1 MIQPDDIFKKIGFIL
16 NDLQDQHDYLTHHPE
31 KLNLPELQLFKANA
45 DFLAD
50 HIKIY
55 IGLYEKL
62 KAEVVDDSKFNMAQT
77 PVLNSQ
83 EEVQQSLEEADVNS
97 ILDAEVNIETDDNL
111 MNVDKP
117 TFEFLLD
124 SDTNDE
130 DVFEFEQSAVE
141 EIFDRTLSEEENE
154 VLNKAKE
161 KMGLIND
168 SIKIEEDLFP
178 SDNEE
183 EGPEPFLINE
193 QEILEVD
200 LENTDA
206 FEESRELLSE
216 DLNFGKE
223 EIPPI
228 INTILPQQEEK
239 RQSINELLASATGA
253 RPSSLVPIKDLKQAI
268 NLNDKLLFIRD
279 LFNGY
284 NLAYSEAIDI
294 LNKMADFK
302 SAQTFLENTYSEKN
316 AWKEKQNT
324 VDRFYELLGRKF
336 PKE

>member
-83 EEVQQSLEEADVNS
+83 EEEQQSLEEADVNS
-97 ILDAEVNIETDDNL
+97 ILDAKVNIETDDSL
-111 MNVDKP
+111 LNVDKP
-117 TFEFLLD
+117 TFEFLLN
-124 SDTNDE
+124 SETNDE
-130 DVFEFEQSAVE
+130 DVFEFEQSAVG

-154 VLNKAKE
+154 ILNKAKE
-161 KMGLIND
+161 KIGLIND
-168 SIKIEEDLFP
+168 PIEMEEDLFLG
-178 SDNEE
+178 DNEE
-183 EGPEPFLINE
+183 VGPEPFLINE
-193 QEILEVD
+193 QEIIEGELD
-200 LENTDA
+200 KTDA
-206 FEESRELLSE
+206 FEESRELLNE
-216 DLNFGKE
+216 DFNFGKE
-223 EIPPI
+223 EILPI
-228 INTILPQQEEK
+228 VNTILPQQEEK
-239 RQSINELLASATGA
+239 KQSINELLASASGA
-253 RPSSLVPIKDLKQAI
+253 RASNLVPIKDLKQAI

-284 NLAYSEAIDI
+284 NLAYSEAVDI
-294 LNKMADFK
+294 LNKMSDFK

-316 AWKEKQNT
+316 GWKDKQGT
-324 VDRFYELLGRKF
+324 VDRFYELLARKF
-336 PKE
+336 PEG